1 MMAARGRGQFAHRW
15 ANWTEK
21 ARYRITQFFNGW
33 RASVTPQDLT
43 LVEQVLT
50 PIGPAAGKL
59 FRRMPVDAQA
69 HSLRVVKALQAD
81 GPTTLDL
88 AAAALLHDV
97 GKVAADDA
105 GAYLGLWIRGP
116 IVLLEA
122 WRPDLLVRLASSKP
136 GASLRYALFVHLTHP
151 EIGAA
156 WAKEAGCSPLTSWL
170 IAHHQDTCAAAD
182 AADNQTAPEPSGNE
196 PFNLIAARN
205 SLARLQ
211 WADGRN

>member
-1 MMAARGRGQFAHRW
+1 MMAARERGQFAQRC

-33 RASVTPQDLT
+33 RASVTAQDLS
-43 LVEQVLT
+43 LVEQVLS
-50 PIGPAAGKL
+50 PVGPQAAPL
-59 FRRMPVDAQA
+59 FRRMPRDAQA
-69 HSLRVVKALQAD
+69 HSLRVVRALQAG
-81 GPTTLDL
+81 GPTPPDL

-105 GAYLGLWIRGP
+105 GAYLGLWLRGP

-122 WRPDLLVRLASSKP
+122 WRPELLVRLASP
-136 GASLRYALFVHLTHP
+136 QPAASLRYALFVHLAHP
-151 EIGAA
+151 QIGAV
-156 WAKEAGCSPLTSWL
+156 WANEVGCSPLTCWL

-182 AADNQTAPEPSGNE
+182 VAGAQTTPEAAGNL
-196 PFNLIAARN
+196 PFDLISARN
-205 SLARLQ
+205 CLARLQ